1 MAKEKRGIPRTQ
13 TSAPVKSPGTT
24 EDPAAARRDDVEER
38 RREAR
43 EEAAVRGDRMPKGG
57 DEPGAGL

>member
-1 MAKEKRGIPRTQ
+1 MAKDKQGMPHTQ
-13 TSAPVKSPGTT
+13 TSAPVKPPRTT
-24 EDPAAARRDDVEER
+24 EDPAARRDEAEER

-43 EEAAVRGDRMPKGG
+43 DEAAVRGDRMPKGG